1 MSAQLQ
7 IAKYL
12 KVSPNQ
18 IKRCEEWANVWFVV
32 VHACRP
38 TFISKKVIMNKRV
51 ATTPC
56 ELDEMCLIVKL
67 EILASEDIESFK
79 EKITDASNPF
89 LPSICEYEIRTKSG
103 RVLNFTNAQV
113 IKTIVPKG
121 AIEYI
126 GESVD
131 VNHAFKDKDFN

>member
-1 MSAQLQ
+1 MSAQLE

-32 VHACRP
+32 IHACRP
-38 TFISKKVIMNKRV
+38 TFISKKVIMKKRV
-51 ATTPC
+51 AASPK
-56 ELDEMCLIVKL
+56 ELDEICLIVKL

-79 EKITDASNPF
+79 DKITDAPNPF
-89 LPSICEYEIRTKSG
+89 LPSICGYEVVTKSG
-103 RVLNFTNAQV
+103 KVLFFTNTQV
-113 IKTIVPKG
+113 MQTIVPEG